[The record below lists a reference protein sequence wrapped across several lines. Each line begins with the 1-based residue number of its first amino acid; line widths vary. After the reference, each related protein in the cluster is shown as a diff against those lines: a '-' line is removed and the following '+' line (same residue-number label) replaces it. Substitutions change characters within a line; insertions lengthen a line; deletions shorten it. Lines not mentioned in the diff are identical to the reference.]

1 MKKIGLLGGSFDPPH
16 RGHLFISNEAK
27 KVLQLDEIWWLVTP
41 QNPLKI
47 SKPATYEE
55 RLQNCKQITKN
66 FPIKILEV
74 EKKIKSQYSYQTIK
88 FLIQYYKNIKFFW
101 LMGADNL
108 VNFHKWQKWQS
119 IFYII
124 SIVIFRRHGYN
135 SKALKSYAAVSAAK
149 VTLEAI
155 TRSIALEYARFGI
168 RANCIQ
174 AGVTNTASLRMIPA
188 SDDIKKYSLL
198 RNPFDR
204 LTLPEDVANVV
215 YLLTKDEAEWING
228 TIIPVDGGE
237 HISL

>member
-66 FPIKILEV
+66 FPIKILEI

-88 FLIQYYKNIKFFW
+88 FLIQYYKNIKFFC
-101 LMGADNL
+101 LIGADNL
-108 VNFHKWQKWQS
+108 VNFHEWEKWQS
-119 IFYII
+119 IFNII

-135 SKALKSYAAVSAAK
+135 TTALKSIASQKFKSSRIVNSK
-149 VTLEAI
+149 TNLDDFTVTPSWLVIENKEI
-155 TRSIALEYARFGI
+155 KISSSEI
-168 RANCIQ
+168 RNQ
-174 AGVTNTASLRMIPA
+174 REKLRG
-188 SDDIKKYSLL
+188 K
-198 RNPFDR
+198 N
-204 LTLPEDVANVV
+204 
-215 YLLTKDEAEWING
+215 
-228 TIIPVDGGE
+228 
-237 HISL
+237 